1 MSKFLAAA
9 LHVVAVLG
17 LDRILDGAG
26 HWVVDTQDGALDQ
39 LDSTGGI
46 SAQVSSSIS
55 PSGSLSLAPSFGR
68 RGLAASV
75 RRRDSTGH
83 TKGRSGIFRISC
95 VVGVVV
101 SWSGICRVGFGQAVA
116 RGGANGGVTAR
127 LWVIKGSRKWT
138 LMLGQK
144 SSGSVLILSV
154 LLNFW
159 IVSISRIHLT
169 VPSCCQISKG
179 PYL

>member
-1 MSKFLAAA
+1 MSKLLAAA

-17 LDRILDGAG
+17 LNRILDSAG
-26 HWVVDTQDGALDQ
+26 HWVVDTQDGTLYQ

-55 PSGSLSLAPSFGR
+55 TSGSLSLAPSLGR

-83 TKGRSGIFRISC
+83 TEGRGGVFSVSC

-101 SWSGICRVGFGQAVA
+101 SWSGICSVGFGQAVA

-154 LLNFW
+154 LFNFW
-159 IVSISRIHLT
+159 SSEFHHVQLT
-169 VPSCCQISKG
+169 VNSCSHHPG
-179 PYL
+179 TYL